1 MRSPELTDTGL
12 DLDVTGTPDELV
24 ALVQQ
29 AVARSG
35 EAAQTT
41 RHYIAIDGGTSA
53 DIRLRVVSVDDPAPL
68 LAFAITTA
76 RSARGTA
83 ASTFILQHGVQKRRR
98 QRSLLGQEPFLA
110 FLHELASIVTE
121 TDPGSSIT
129 LRVHG
134 ARTVLSQP
142 RTQEEPVAS
151 ASVEPQAPV
160 PTTTAA
166 PTFAAAPPVVEPPAV
181 PAAPAPTPTAWPA
194 PGHATDSTP
203 AAPTA
208 SPTPPS
214 DAPAAAPAVAPP
226 VAEAPV
232 AVPEPATSAP
242 APAPA
247 PSAVVEPVVPTP
259 QVRSVPTVI
268 AAPPMTTSG
277 SSVAPE
283 LQITVPPGLVDN
295 APRQADS
302 EAADEPS
309 AQRAV
314 PSGAPTRQAEFDA
327 TIAAASLRSGDFALE
342 LPDGERIHLRR
353 ALLIG
358 RNPSSRPEHSDA
370 ELRAIVDPR
379 MSVSKTHTAVVPG
392 RRSIRV
398 TDLHSTNGTTITD
411 AAGAV
416 TVCLPGEAYVV
427 ESGSTIGIGEYPI
440 RVITV

>member
-35 EAAQTT
+35 DAAQTT

-121 TDPGSSIT
+121 IDPGSSIT
-129 LRVHG
+129 VRVHG
-134 ARTVLSQP
+134 ARTVLSPQHTP
-142 RTQEEPVAS
+142 QEPVA
-151 ASVEPQAPV
+151 AATVEPQAAV
-160 PTTTAA
+160 PPLASA
-166 PTFAAAPPVVEPPAV
+166 PTFSATPPVAEPPAV
-181 PAAPAPTPTAWPA
+181 PAAPTQTQTPTAWPA
-194 PGHATDSTP
+194 PGTATESTP
-203 AAPTA
+203 AAPVA
-208 SPTPPS
+208 SPTPP
-214 DAPAAAPAVAPP
+214 AVAPP
-226 VAEAPV
+226 MVETPV
-232 AVPEPATSAP
+232 PTPEPAAS
-242 APAPA
+242 A
-247 PSAVVEPVVPTP
+247 PSAAVEPVVPTP

-268 AAPPMTTSG
+268 AAPPVTTSG

-295 APRQADS
+295 APRQADA
-302 EAADEPS
+302 EAAGEPS
-309 AQRAV
+309 AQSAV
-314 PSGAPTRQAEFDA
+314 PSGVPMRQAEFDA

-358 RNPSSRPEHSDA
+358 RNPSSRPEHQDA

-398 TDLHSTNGTTITD
+398 TDLYSTNGTTITD
-411 AAGAV
+411 ATGAV

>member
-35 EAAQTT
+35 DAAQTT

-110 FLHELASIVTE
+110 FLHELASIVAE
-121 TDPGSSIT
+121 TDAGSSIT
-129 LRVHG
+129 LRLHG
-134 ARTVLSQP
+134 ARTSLSAPQQSAEP
-142 RTQEEPVAS
+142 QEPV
-151 ASVEPQAPV
+151 V
-160 PTTTAA
+160 TAGDEA
-166 PTFAAAPPVVEPPAV
+166 QAAAPI
-181 PAAPAPTPTAWPA
+181 AAPAPTVQEAGGVSADPGPMPA
-194 PGHATDSTP
+194 VPPLVDS
-203 AAPTA
+203 A
-208 SPTPPS
+208 PPS
-214 DAPAAAPAVAPP
+214 SAASQAVPPVPPAVAPP
-226 VAEAPV
+226 RAEPPLPAAQRSEQTPPRVAEPLV
-232 AVPEPATSAP
+232 S
-242 APAPA
+242 
-247 PSAVVEPVVPTP
+247 TP
-259 QVRSVPTVI
+259 QVRAVPTVI
-268 AAPPMTTSG
+268 AAPPASTTT

-283 LQITVPPGLVDN
+283 LQITVPPGLVGF
-295 APRQADS
+295 APRGDDS
-302 EAADEPS
+302 VAPGDSPVQHAAPS
-309 AQRAV
+309 VV
-314 PSGAPTRQAEFDA
+314 PARQAEFDA

-342 LPDGERIHLRR
+342 LPDGERIPLHR

-358 RNPSSRPEHSDA
+358 RNPSSRPEQPDA

-416 TVCLPGEAYVV
+416 TVCLPGEAYAV